1 MTIPELQAL
10 AIGYLTGLDLS
21 RWVSPNLLIKQ
32 YDVDNAIFTSS
43 MNMAIEELKAS
54 TRTRYD
60 LSTELAKVDLTT
72 RDVLVVKI
80 LSILTCRNT
89 MGNFQNV
96 GDWLMAQFDWA
107 DSTLKALRNGQFNLA
122 QPGVTPITVTD
133 PITNQLVT
141 YTPASVIEQ
150 VNSSFSTLG

>member
-1 MTIPELQAL
+1 MTISELQAL

-32 YDVDNAIFTSS
+32 YDVDNTIFISS
-43 MNMAIEELKAS
+43 LNTAIEELKAS
-54 TRTRYD
+54 TRTRYN
-60 LSTELAKVDLTT
+60 LATELAKDDPTT

-80 LSILTCRNT
+80 LSILTCRNA

-122 QPGVTPITVTD
+122 QPGVAPVTVDD
-133 PITNQLVT
+133 PITGRPVT